1 MTIHLAV
8 YNNGDHAA
16 LAWLPDGPKIPDCRG
31 FAMNRLRG
39 GQQGYLHNFLG
50 FSATEAFPADAPWKW
65 PIQRYMWW
73 DYGVEPGDVVK
84 YQVIP
89 VTGSANALVERT
101 DLASDWSEELTI
113 SSQFTPHISAYFNK
127 GIVAAQWVARALEQE
142 DPQATE
148 RKALLEIIAKIGD
161 PLRDA
166 LGGLLKREV
175 LALLKDAPGDLFAA
189 LYELNDP
196 ELIPALKVLGAKA
209 HLVLAN
215 GAFSSQK
222 PDENAAVRADLKTT
236 AVAVSDRMV
245 SEGHFAHN
253 KFAVFCD
260 EAGDAQILLTG
271 STNWTMSGL
280 CTQAN
285 NGLVIADHAVAD
297 RFLKQWRVLQQAGNG
312 FPADLLSA
320 NSREQQFVVDDVTVT
335 PWFAP
340 TTDQQDLSYAR
351 NLIANAQHAALFLF
365 FNPGTYSADPMKM
378 TLLQDILERRD
389 SDLYIRGVVNQEIAQ
404 VTDAPPPSGPPVTLV
419 GTQEETPLSEA
430 VLVPANIAHKLG
442 NFEPEPLGASPVMV
456 HSKVV
461 VLDPW
466 GEHPVLM
473 TGSHNLGV
481 KASAKNDDNLVI
493 LEGAA
498 AKPLAS
504 AYAVNIIAIYQ
515 AYRWNHYAT
524 TQPSGWHGL
533 EDDDTWQDGH
543 LSGDALAELRFW
555 TQQAATAMT

>member
-1 MTIHLAV
+1 
-8 YNNGDHAA
+8 
-16 LAWLPDGPKIPDCRG
+16 
-31 FAMNRLRG
+31 
-39 GQQGYLHNFLG
+39 
-50 FSATEAFPADAPWKW
+50 
-65 PIQRYMWW
+65 
-73 DYGVEPGDVVK
+73 
-84 YQVIP
+84 
-89 VTGSANALVERT
+89 
-101 DLASDWSEELTI
+101 
-113 SSQFTPHISAYFNK
+113 
-127 GIVAAQWVARALEQE
+127 
-142 DPQATE
+142 
-148 RKALLEIIAKIGD
+148 
-161 PLRDA
+161 
-166 LGGLLKREV
+166 
-175 LALLKDAPGDLFAA
+175 
-189 LYELNDP
+189 
-196 ELIPALKVLGAKA
+196 
-209 HLVLAN
+209 
-215 GAFSSQK
+215 
-222 PDENAAVRADLKTT
+222 
-236 AVAVSDRMV
+236 
-245 SEGHFAHN
+245 
-253 KFAVFCD
+253 
-260 EAGDAQILLTG
+260 
-271 STNWTMSGL
+271 
-280 CTQAN
+280 
-285 NGLVIADHAVAD
+285 
-297 RFLKQWRVLQQAGNG
+297 
-312 FPADLLSA
+312 
-320 NSREQQFVVDDVTVT
+320 
-335 PWFAP
+335 
-340 TTDQQDLSYAR
+340 
-351 NLIANAQHAALFLF
+351 
-365 FNPGTYSADPMKM
+365 
-378 TLLQDILERRD
+378 
-389 SDLYIRGVVNQEIAQ
+389 VVNQEIAQ